1 MLLADDIEAQ
11 VQVRAAFGVEG
22 VPATKEAVAAAAGGD
37 RVFGV
42 PLTPAELKSLR
53 ASGSAEPE
61 HAELLSG
68 LAYAHPD
75 TFAGVRI
82 DNGVIVVQV
91 RRIDVVRLRT
101 ARCLEVGDSIGR
113 VRYETA
119 GASTAELDA
128 LLARVVADL
137 DLLRDVGVDPTTVWT
152 DATNGT
158 VVVGLL
164 TPTPEAIAIL
174 TERYG
179 SRIRVVEHG
188 GFRQVP

>member
-1 MLLADDIEAQ
+1 MACQ
-11 VQVRAAFGVEG
+11 RPRKPSPRR
-22 VPATKEAVAAAAGGD
+22 PA
-37 RVFGV
+37 
-42 PLTPAELKSLR
+42 PI
-53 ASGSAEPE
+53 AS
-61 HAELLSG
+61 SG
-68 LAYAHPD
+68 CH
-75 TFAGVRI
+75 
-82 DNGVIVVQV
+82 
-91 RRIDVVRLRT
+91 
-101 ARCLEVGDSIGR
+101 CLEVGDAIGR

-137 DLLRDVGVDPTTVWT
+137 DLLRDAGVNTTTVWT

-179 SRIRVVEHG
+179 PRIRVVEHG
-188 GFRQVP
+188 GFHQVP